1 MERSTDKAVTHVLN
15 NHKGGKQLQTVWDR
29 YEAQQPQCGFGELG
43 VCCRHCM
50 QGPCRIDPF
59 GEGPDRGIC
68 GATADTIVARGL
80 ARAIAGGTA
89 SHSGHALHMAH
100 VFKKTLE
107 GKAPDYAIKDEAKL
121 KAVATRIGIEV
132 EGRPV
137 KEIALELADKALS
150 EFGDNDKALIWAA
163 TTVPLGRIEVCAE
176 LGIVPT
182 SIDCT
187 VAEVMHRTTYGVDA
201 DPINILLG
209 ALKCAVADYTACH
222 LATDLSDILFGTPQP
237 VVSKANLG
245 VLREEAI
252 NIALHGHNPLLSD
265 IIAQVASEPELIA
278 EAKKV
283 GAVEGLNVVGICCT
297 GNEVL
302 MRHGIPL
309 ATSSV
314 SQEVAIMTGV
324 LDAMV
329 VDYQC
334 IMPAVATVAECFHT
348 KVITTMPIAKM
359 PGAEHVAFNEEN
371 AVESARAIVR
381 QGIERFKFRNPDKVC
396 IPQESSTAIAGFSAE
411 AIIGALSKVNAEDPL
426 KPLIDN
432 IVSGNIRG
440 ICLFAGCNT
449 VKVPQDH
456 NYVEMVKKL
465 LAENVLILATGCASS
480 TYARHG
486 FMTSEATKKYA
497 GEGLAAVLTAIGEA
511 AGLEAPLPPVLHMG
525 SCVDNPRAVDV
536 AAAVANKLGVD
547 MSQLPVVASAP
558 EAVTEKAVAIGTW
571 AVVGGFPT
579 HLGVVPP
586 VLGSKLVTE
595 TLTATLKDLL
605 GGYFIVEPDPA
616 KAADALLAVIDER
629 RAGLG
634 LS

>member
-1 MERSTDKAVTHVLN
+1 MERSTDKAVIEVLA
-15 NHKGGKQLQTVWDR
+15 NHKGGKQVETAWDR

-59 GEGPDRGIC
+59 GEGASRGIC
-68 GATADTIVARGL
+68 GADADTIVARGL

-89 SHSGHALHMAH
+89 SHSGHALHVAH
-100 VFKKTLE
+100 VLKKTLA
-107 GKAPDYAIKDEAKL
+107 GKTPDYAVKDEGKL
-121 KAVATRIGIEV
+121 KAVAQRIGVAV
-132 EGRPV
+132 ESRSI
-137 KEIALELADKALS
+137 KEIAEDVLGVALS
-150 EFGDNDKALIWAA
+150 EFGDKGEALTWAA
-163 TTVPLGRIEVCAE
+163 TTLTAGRLETFSK

-182 SIDCT
+182 SIDGSI
-187 VAEVMHRTTYGVDA
+187 AEVMHRTTYGVDA

-209 ALKCAVADYTACH
+209 ALKCAVADYTASH
-222 LATDLSDILFGTPQP
+222 IATDLSDILFGTPQP

-245 VLREEAI
+245 VIKKNAV

-265 IIAQVASEPELIA
+265 IIAQVASEPEMI
-278 EAKKV
+278 EAAKQV
-283 GAVEGLNVVGICCT
+283 GAPAGLNVVGICCT

-302 MRHGIPL
+302 MRHGVPL

-314 SQEVAIMTGV
+314 SQEVAIMTGA

-348 KVITTMPIAKM
+348 KIITTMPIAKI
-359 PGAEHVAFNEEN
+359 PGALHMEFSDEN
-371 AVESARAIVR
+371 AAECAREILR
-381 QGIERFKFRNPDKVC
+381 QGIDNFKIRNPDKVL
-396 IPQESSTAIAGFSAE
+396 IPQESSVAIAGFSAE

-449 VKVPQDH
+449 VKVTQDR
-456 NYVEMVKKL
+456 NYTVMVEKL
-465 LAENVLILATGCASS
+465 LAENVLILATGCASGA
-480 TYARHG
+480 YARHG
-486 FMTSEATKKYA
+486 FMASEATEKYA
-497 GEGLAAVLTAIGEA
+497 GEGLTAVLTAIGEA
-511 AGLEAPLPPVLHMG
+511 AGLGGPLPPVLHMG

-536 AAAVANKLGVD
+536 AVAVANKLGVD
-547 MSQLPVVASAP
+547 LSQLPVVASAP
-558 EAVTEKAVAIGTW
+558 ESITEKAVAIGSW
-571 AVVGGFPT
+571 AVACGLPT

-586 VLGSKLVTE
+586 VLGSTLVTE
-595 TLTATLKDLL
+595 TLTSTLKDLL
-605 GGYFIVEPDPA
+605 GGYFIVETDPA
-616 KAADALLAVIDER
+616 KAADALLAVIDKR

>member
-1 MERSTDKAVTHVLN
+1 MERSTDKAVTHVLSK
-15 NHKGGKQLQTVWDR
+15 HKGGKQVQTAWDR

-80 ARAIAGGTA
+80 ARTIAGGTA
-89 SHSGHALHMAH
+89 SHSGHALHVAH
-100 VFKKTLE
+100 VFKKTLAGE
-107 GKAPDYAIKDEAKL
+107 APDYAIKDEAKL
-121 KAVATRIGIEV
+121 KAVATRCDIEV
-132 EGRPV
+132 AGRSTN
-137 KEIALELADKALS
+137 EIALELVDKALS
-150 EFGDNDKALIWAA
+150 EFGDKGEALTWAA
-163 TTVPLGRIEVCAE
+163 TTVTPGRIDTCNE

-182 SIDCT
+182 SIDGT
-187 VAEVMHRTTYGVDA
+187 IAEVMHRTTYGVDA

-209 ALKCAVADYTACH
+209 ALKCAVADYSACH

-245 VLREEAI
+245 VLKEDAV

-278 EAKKV
+278 EAKAA
-283 GAVEGLNVVGICCT
+283 GAPKGLNVVGICCT

-314 SQEVAIMTGV
+314 SQEVAIMTGA

-334 IMPAVATVAECFHT
+334 IMPAVATIAECFHT
-348 KVITTMPIAKM
+348 KIITTMPIAKM
-359 PGAEHVAFNEEN
+359 PGAEHMAFQDEN
-371 AVESARAIVR
+371 AVECARAILR
-381 QGIERFKFRNPDKVC
+381 QGIERFKARNPDKVC

-411 AIIGALSKVNAEDPL
+411 AIIGALAKVNAEDPL
-426 KPLIDN
+426 KPLIDH
-432 IVSGNIRG
+432 IVAGNIRG

-449 VKVPQDH
+449 VKVPQDK

-465 LAENVLILATGCASS
+465 LAENVLILATGCASG

-486 FMTSEATKKYA
+486 FMTSEATEKYA
-497 GEGLAAVLTAIGEA
+497 GKGLAAVLTAIGEA
-511 AGLEAPLPPVLHMG
+511 AGLGAPLPPVLHMG

-605 GGYFIVEPDPA
+605 GGYFLVEPDPA
-616 KAADALLAVIDER
+616 KAAEALLAVINER